1 MRTACGIWVR
11 FCRPFCGTSELESHV
26 NMVSRLTTL
35 QLPHQRR
42 SGRYCRYAP
51 QGLMDALASRRDYH
65 PPAVNG
71 SVAYHTRFQ
80 ENCLLLVIT
89 LELGKT
95 RASFTLD
102 SRIECV
108 QTGHNNTNTASF
120 CGLTLL
126 CTWIMETT
134 CIMGQHFQ
142 RGNLRGHGRSVVKL
156 VKS

>member
-1 MRTACGIWVR
+1 
-11 FCRPFCGTSELESHV
+11 
-26 NMVSRLTTL
+26 
-35 QLPHQRR
+35 
-42 SGRYCRYAP
+42 
-51 QGLMDALASRRDYH
+51 MDALASRRDHH

-89 LELGKT
+89 LVLGRT

-102 SRIECV
+102 SRIEGV
-108 QTGHNNTNTASF
+108 QTGHNNKNTASF

-126 CTWIMETT
+126 CTWIM
-134 CIMGQHFQ
+134 GRQFQ
-142 RGNLRGHGRSVVKL
+142 RGNPRDHGRSVVKL